1 MCLQLLDLRGFYL
14 LLGMY
19 YNDVD
24 FTRVG
29 NSEDMLMVG
38 EDRRKWI
45 EAMGEYN
52 FPKGLHV
59 LAVDDHPIF
68 LKILEALLR
77 HCKYHHEP
85 LNLHACSNPLELR
98 LYKLFSINN
107 ASCLVSFCGNKIM

>member
-1 MCLQLLDLRGFYL
+1 MCIQLLDLRGFYL

-29 NSEDMLMVG
+29 NLEDTMMVG
-38 EDRRKWI
+38 EDKRKGI
-45 EAMGEYN
+45 EAVGEYN

-77 HCKYHHEP
+77 HCKYHREP
-85 LNLHACSNPLELR
+85 LNLHSFFDPLELR
-98 LYKLFSINN
+98 LYELFSINN

>member
-19 YNDVD
+19 FNDVD
-24 FTRVG
+24 FDRLG
-29 NSEDMLMVG
+29 YSEDTMMVG
-38 EDRRKWI
+38 EDKWKGI
-45 EAMGEYN
+45 EVVGEYN
-52 FPKGLHV
+52 FPKGRHV

-85 LNLHACSNPLELR
+85 LNLHSFSDPLELR
-98 LYKLFSINN
+98 LYELLSINN
-107 ASCLVSFCGNKIM
+107 ASCLVSFCGKK

>member
-1 MCLQLLDLRGFYL
+1 MCIQLLDLRGFYL
-14 LLGMY
+14 LVGMY
-19 YNDVD
+19 YTDVD

-29 NSEDMLMVG
+29 NSEDMVMVG
-38 EDRRKWI
+38 EDRRKGI

-77 HCKYHHEP
+77 RCKYHREP
-85 LNLHACSNPLELR
+85 LNLCAFSNPLELR
-98 LYKLFSINN
+98 LYKLFSTNN
-107 ASCLVSFCGNKIM
+107 AYCLVSFCGNKMM